1 MGVQLTLQGKTKEE
15 LERAIEDYLMHY
27 PYNGY
32 MTSIRRREKPDDQ
45 GYWLAYVDRLRSA
58 D

>member
-15 LERAIEDYLMHY
+15 LEKAIDDYLMHY
-27 PYNGY
+27 PYAGY
-32 MTSIRRREKPDDQ
+32 MTSVSRSREPDGQ
-45 GYWLAYVDRLRSA
+45 GYWLAHVDRLRSA